1 MSVQFVIG
9 PSGSGKTYQILQ
21 RMKKEAM
28 ENPHGKYLVL
38 VPEQFTLQT
47 QKALVEGSSR
57 HAILNI
63 DVLSF
68 VRLAYQILSVRG
80 GVSNPVLEDSGKN
93 MLVRKVMR
101 EKKDDLHV
109 LGYGSSRMGMIEE
122 VKSLLSEF
130 GQYGIGQE
138 QLQKMVSYAK
148 EKGKTLL
155 ADKLEDMAVIKERFD
170 EKLENRYMTSEGL
183 FDALCHALD
192 QDSLLGEK
200 HLGNAVIF
208 LDGFTGFTPS
218 QYGLLKKIFQYGK
231 KVYVS
236 ITAPLTFDCVKPL
249 MEHDLFYMSSQTVK
263 RVRIL
268 CTEAGVEL
276 DSPQYI
282 GTKEDVLYR
291 FRESQE
297 LAALERE
304 LFRYPYHVFSDEVK
318 DIHIRELKD
327 REEEVCICATT
338 IRRLVRY
345 EGYHYREI
353 AVIVGDVPGYER
365 YIRTIFQ
372 RNGIPFFMDQ
382 KKHIMDNPL
391 SRMVLGIF
399 RLLQSNFSREAVI
412 DLLRC
417 GLYPVEQSV
426 VDDLENY
433 ILALG
438 IRGQKRYEKEWDRHT
453 RTEKDKDL
461 SDINQVREQLYQDM
475 QPFLSLAARKDAT
488 VEDYSRVLYEQLVK
502 WNCYER
508 LEERAKQFEQQGKPL
523 LAREYHGVYP
533 ILSEL
538 LSHLVELLGQDQT
551 NPQEYGELLEAG
563 LSEGKVGLIPAGSE
577 LVMTGDL
584 ERTRLKDIKA
594 LFVLGVN
601 DGVIPPS
608 SSGDGGILNDLD
620 RMKLMDVVELAP
632 TNRAKRCSQQFYLYL
647 NLTKPSRKL
656 YLSYVCTDEDGK
668 KATGSYLIGKIRK
681 LYPKLVPEQGE
692 KLMEIEPE
700 YALKDNLGKELL
712 YEKLR
717 EVRDS
722 DHYKTDPGILFCW
735 QKEPR
740 SLEMLEHFMPA
751 VFYQNKENRLTAA
764 VAKLLYGTNLQ
775 NSVTRLEQYASCA
788 FAHLLNYGLLLKERE
803 EYTLG
808 VPDLG
813 TLFHGAIEHFSKM
826 VKEENRSF
834 ASLSLESEDAVRNRM
849 AEESVEAVTRD
860 YRNGILNQ
868 SSRYA
873 YMVKRL
879 ERLTKRTVWAL
890 CRQVA
895 QGDME
900 PSDFE
905 VRFTPY
911 DQIEA
916 TDIAIGQDG
925 KMGLVGVIDR
935 IDQLER
941 GDSCYLKVVDYKS
954 GSKKFDLAQV
964 YYGLELQLVVYL
976 NAATEKLKKKKKHVA
991 VIPAGI
997 YYYHID
1003 DPLLERLADEKEL
1016 DAQRM
1021 KELKMT
1027 GLSQKSREIL
1037 GMMDRAFSEEEDPVK
1052 SLVYPVETK
1061 KDGGF
1066 SAYSQV
1072 ADTKEFQMLSRYVN
1086 EKIQEFA
1093 REMLSG
1099 EVSVAPYCY
1108 KGKTACDYC
1117 SYQGICR
1124 FDQKTGGNT
1133 YRNLA
1138 PLSGEQ
1144 VWEKVREQEE
1154 KHEEEEAETWPK

>member
-9 PSGSGKTYQILQ
+9 PSGSGKTYQVLK
-21 RMKKEAM
+21 RMKEEALKNPKE
-28 ENPHGKYLVL
+28 KYLVL

-47 QKALVEGSSR
+47 QKELVEGSSQ

-68 VRLAYQILSVRG
+68 VRLAYQILSVKG
-80 GVSNPVLEDSGKN
+80 GLLAPVLEDSGKN

-101 EKKDDLHV
+101 EKKEELHV
-109 LGYGSSRMGMIEE
+109 LGYGSGRMGMIEE

-130 GQYGIGQE
+130 GQYGIGRETLE
-138 QLQKMVSYAK
+138 QMIAYAK
-148 EKGKTLL
+148 EQGKTLL
-155 ADKLEDMAVIKERFD
+155 SDKLEDMAVIRTQFD
-170 EKLENRYMTSEGL
+170 EKLEKRYMTSEGL
-183 FDALCHALD
+183 LDALCHAMD
-192 QDSLLGEK
+192 EDSLLGAK
-200 HLGNAVIF
+200 QLRDAVIF

-236 ITAPLTFDCVKPL
+236 ITAPLSFDCIKPL
-249 MEHDLFYMSSQTVK
+249 PEHDLFYMSSQTAK
-263 RVRIL
+263 RIRIL
-268 CTEAGVEL
+268 CQEAGADL
-276 DSPQYI
+276 DSPWYI
-282 GTKEDVLYR
+282 GEKEDVFYR
-291 FRESQE
+291 FRESRE

-304 LFRYPYHVFSDEVK
+304 LFRYPYHVYSGEVK

-338 IRRLVRY
+338 IRRLVRM

-353 AVIVGDVPGYER
+353 AVVAGDVAGYER
-365 YIRTIFQ
+365 YIRTIFMK
-372 RNGIPFFMDQ
+372 NEIPFFLDQ

-399 RLLQSNFSREAVI
+399 KLLQSNFSRESVI
-412 DLLRC
+412 DFLRC
-417 GLYPVEQSV
+417 GLYPVEQST

-438 IRGQKRYEKEWDRHT
+438 IRGQKWYEKEWDRHT
-453 RTEKDKDL
+453 STEKEKDL
-461 SDINQVREQLYQDM
+461 SDINQVRKQLFEDM
-475 QPFLSLAARKDAT
+475 EPFLSLAKNGGT
-488 VEDYSRVLYEQLVK
+488 VEAYSRVLYEQLVT
-502 WNCYER
+502 WNCCQT
-508 LEERAKQFEQQGKPL
+508 LNERAEQFEKQGEPL
-523 LAREYHGVYP
+523 LAREYQAVYQ
-533 ILSEL
+533 ILMDL
-538 LSHLVELLGQDQT
+538 LSHLVEILGSDTT

-563 LSEGKVGLIPAGSE
+563 LSEGKVGLIPEGSD
-577 LVMTGDL
+577 LVMAGDL

-608 SSGDGGILNDLD
+608 SSGDGGILSDLD
-620 RMKLMDVVELAP
+620 RIKLMDVVELAP

-668 KATGSYLIGKIRK
+668 KISSSYLIGKIRK
-681 LYPKLVPEQGE
+681 LYPGLSIEYGE
-692 KLMEIEPE
+692 KLMEEEPE
-700 YALKDNLGKELL
+700 YALKENLGRELL

-717 EVRDS
+717 GVRNS
-722 DHYKTDPGILFCW
+722 DQYKTDPGILLCW
-735 QKEPR
+735 QKEPDYE
-740 SLEMLEHFMPA
+740 EMLEFFLSA
-751 VFYQNKENRLTAA
+751 VFYQNKENHLTGT
-764 VAKLLYGTNLQ
+764 VAKLLYGTNLKTH
-775 NSVTRLEQYASCA
+775 VTRLEQYASCA
-788 FAHLLNYGLLLKERE
+788 FAHLLNYGLMLKERE
-803 EYTLG
+803 EFTLG

-813 TLFHGAIEHFSKM
+813 TLFHGAIEHFSRM
-826 VKEENRSF
+826 VKEQNRTF
-834 ASLSLESEDAVRNRM
+834 KSLSLESEDAVRNRL

-895 QGDME
+895 AGEME
-900 PSDFE
+900 PVDFE

-916 TDIAIGQDG
+916 TDVAVGPDG
-925 KMGLVGVIDR
+925 TMGLSGVIDR
-935 IDQLER
+935 IDQYEK
-941 GDSCYLKVVDYKS
+941 DDKCYLKVVDYKS
-954 GSKKFDLAQV
+954 GNKTFDLAQV

-976 NAATEKLKKKKKHVA
+976 NAATQKLQKKKKTTT

-1003 DPLLERLADEKEL
+1003 DPLLEKLASKEEL
-1016 DAQRM
+1016 DTERM

-1027 GLSQKSREIL
+1027 GLSQRSREIL
-1037 GMMDRAFSEEEDPVK
+1037 GMMDRAFSEGEDPVK

-1061 KDGGF
+1061 KDGNY

-1072 ADTKEFQMLSRYVN
+1072 ADTKEFQMLSQYVN
-1086 EKIQEFA
+1086 EKIQEFG
-1093 REMLSG
+1093 REILSG
-1099 EVSVAPYCY
+1099 EASVAPYCY

-1124 FDQKTGGNT
+1124 FDKKAGGNA

-1138 PLSGEQ
+1138 PLTRDE
-1144 VWEKVREQEE
+1144 VWEKVRGQEE
-1154 KHEEEEAETWPK
+1154 NHEEKEEGTWQK